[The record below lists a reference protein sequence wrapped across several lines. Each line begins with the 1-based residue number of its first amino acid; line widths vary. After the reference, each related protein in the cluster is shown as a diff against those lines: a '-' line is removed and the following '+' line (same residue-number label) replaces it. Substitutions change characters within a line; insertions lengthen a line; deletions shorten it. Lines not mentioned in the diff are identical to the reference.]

1 MIIFIITN
9 INSAGC
15 VAVAQ
20 AVEAAARAE
29 LLQVRHRSGP
39 WSDIATGYG
48 STIQQQEEGNGCDC
62 GSQSLQ
68 LRPAILR
75 LLIEIRNVTET
86 ATIAAL

>member
-29 LLQVRHRSGP
+29 LLQVRNRDPALAATCDGL
-39 WSDIATGYG
+39 WKYDTAARGGERLRLRFAIAAIAARNIATA
-48 STIQQQEEGNGCDC
+48 D
-62 GSQSLQ
+62 
-68 LRPAILR
+68 
-75 LLIEIRNVTET
+75 
-86 ATIAAL
+86 